1 MSKPDMTKVTR
12 AFHKVG
18 FQLKK
23 HSPEILIVTGIVGVV
38 TSAVMAC
45 KATTKVNTIVEKHK
59 KNVNDIHD
67 VVADVEAGIIP
78 TEDYTPE
85 DQKKDIT
92 IVYAKTGLEFVKL
105 YAPSVTLGVLSI
117 AAILTSNNILRK
129 RNVALAAA
137 YATTEKLFKDYRG
150 RVIDRFGQEID
161 RELRYNIK
169 AREIEE
175 TTVTEDGSE
184 VTEKKTV
191 KVAEG
196 PFYDEFTRIFDE
208 SSSCFVKNAER
219 NKYFVLQVENWA
231 NIKLREQGFLFLN
244 DVYEALGFDKTPGG
258 QVVGWVYDEK
268 NPIGENRV
276 DFGIFDDTYVK
287 NNARFINGYE
297 RAVILNFNHDGNILG
312 YI

>member
-1 MSKPDMTKVTR
+1 MNTNITR

-18 FQLKK
+18 FKLKK
-23 HSPEILIVTGIVGVV
+23 HSPEILVVTGVVGVV
-38 TSAVMAC
+38 VSAVMAC
-45 KATTKVNTIVEKHK
+45 KATTKVSAIVDKAK
-59 KNVNDIHD
+59 LDINDIHD
-67 VVADVEAGIIP
+67 VAADAEAGIIP
-78 TEDYTPE
+78 AEEYTLE
-85 DQKKDIT
+85 DQKKDLT

-117 AAILTSNNILRK
+117 TAILASNNILHK
-129 RNVALAAA
+129 RNVALTAA

-150 RVIDRFGQEID
+150 RVVDRFGKEID

-184 VTEKKTV
+184 VIEKKTV

-196 PFYDEFTRIFDE
+196 PFYDEFSRIFDE
-208 SSSCFVKNAER
+208 QSELWTKNAER
-219 NKYFVLQVENWA
+219 NKYNIMQVEKWA
-231 NIKLREQGFLFLN
+231 NIKLREQGFLFMN
-244 DVYEALGFDKTPGG
+244 DVLEALGFDKTPGG

-276 DFGIFDDTYVK
+276 DFGIFDEVMVYH
-287 NNARFINGYE
+287 NSRFINGYE
-297 RAVILNFNHDGNILG
+297 RSVILNFNHDGNILE